1 MRGSGIKI
9 GSQFLDKRKKL
20 ANERESEISTENLL
34 KLKFVT
40 AIITNNNELYNES
53 CNEVRA
59 GKFIDLKFLLR
70 ENPREIRTGG
80 IGA

>member
-20 ANERESEISTENLL
+20 ANESEISTENLL

-40 AIITNNNELYNES
+40 AIITNSNELYNES

-59 GKFIDLKFLLR
+59 GKFINLKFLLR